1 MNLVKWLLL
10 TVICSKRIPHLQP
23 LWTRK
28 YQVGQPQ
35 APRWIHLTWSEFF
48 QQKKKPRR
56 HQVQASPATN
66 YENLRRVM
74 LSAFFFE
81 IHVMLSACAIILA
94 YRCAERRKLTAPL
107 EDVMTCFSSRQILI
121 SKASS
126 RPSAAI
132 SSDSAPYIDS
142 ITAWKTFRG
151 WWFCFLELLAF
162 APWNTITNQ
171 GPFRFQTNKHLS
183 TS

>member
-1 MNLVKWLLL
+1 MNSVKWLLL

-66 YENLRRVM
+66 YENLRQ
-74 LSAFFFE
+74 
-81 IHVMLSACAIILA
+81 VMLSACAIILV

-126 RPSAAI
+126 HPSAAI
-132 SSDSAPYIDS
+132 RSDSAPYVDS

-151 WWFCFLELLAF
+151 WCFFFPGTVSFCPLEY
-162 APWNTITNQ
+162 IINQ
-171 GPFRFQTNKHLS
+171 GPFRVQTNKHMAMS
-183 TS
+183 